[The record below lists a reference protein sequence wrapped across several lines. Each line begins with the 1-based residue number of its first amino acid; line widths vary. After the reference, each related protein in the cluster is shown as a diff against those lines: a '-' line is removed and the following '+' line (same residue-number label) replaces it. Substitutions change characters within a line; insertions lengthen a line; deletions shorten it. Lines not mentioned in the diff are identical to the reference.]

1 MTGWKLEKSGELIH
15 RSRLHPVMSTRLAGV
30 TDLIAAGGCYHL
42 VCLLSFERQSAKSGS
57 AKESQQS
64 VQDECMTKWCR
75 DMCVGLFVR
84 VTTDMSCK
92 QLLMERI
99 RSIVRR

>member
-1 MTGWKLEKSGELIH
+1 MSAELIH
-15 RSRLHPVMSTRLAGV
+15 RSRLHPLMSTRLAGV

-57 AKESQQS
+57 AKESQQP
-64 VQDECMTKWCR
+64 VQDECMTKLCR
-75 DMCVGLFVR
+75 GLCVGLSVR
-84 VTTDMSCK
+84 ATADMCCK

-99 RSIVRR
+99 RSTARR